1 MSRHVVLLRRDPSL
15 GLALRALLHG
25 TGRVTELINIQAWS
39 ALQVDTVD
47 AVVIDLP
54 VSRRKQAV
62 DLIRSRFKGR
72 LVLVLDPI
80 DDPAGVPSHHHCSVV
95 QRPFEIVEL
104 WHLVTTDP
112 EVPAPRVRFDEDPG
126 PDPAGESPAGSAV
139 EEQPAASAVEERPAA
154 AGEDRIH
161 PSRRLHL
168 PGAGCRPDGAHR
180 DPGRRADDRASASE
194 EAPGPGSPSA
204 DDASTWRW
212 RGRRYGPATAVPPDP
227 VGGEQGTGGP
237 GTGGA
242 KPGPRTR
249 DPARPSAPA
258 ASAGGTPAVPAGPQ
272 DQPTAASE
280 QPPPPDP
287 GATSRSEGRRWGA
300 LPRRSADPRS
310 ARRPAGEARPGAARS
325 DAPDPTDPHA
335 SGTADPVAAKPA
347 GAATSRPPTNRRGHR
362 RQAPRK
368 RGVPHPPRRAVPP
381 PRERAV
387 PLSQPPRGQPH
398 HRPPHRRRVPLQEAP
413 PTPPGRDRPHLD
425 RRRPPRAVPL
435 QHGRRLR
442 HRRPRPELPV
452 PSARRS
458 SAGSPAAWVG
468 AGRSPRPRR
477 LPRRPRALPPRSV
490 RRRSQRSN
498 QHQHPPREPRS
509 PRLAL
514 RSGQPRPPSPAQP
527 RTTPRPAP
535 TTQPQPAP
543 AEPPTSIGR
552 GPAAPRRSANTSTHA
567 TTCLGARALPSGAD
581 TLADPDPSAV
591 GTPDHDRTRGRASAS
606 YRARRRCRRHP
617 GSLGATSSVLAQS
630 TDPARAADPADRPT
644 AGSARCAPRP
654 SWSGGRRRRP
664 NRPGR
669 SSRPAR
675 GASPASVPSR
685 VAASSGHTTIRGAWT
700 QGARRRPAAPAQ
712 GPAAA
717 QR

>member
-154 AGEDRIH
+154 AGRTGSTRPAASTSRERDAAPTGPTASPAADRH
-161 PSRRLHL
+161 
-168 PGAGCRPDGAHR
+168 
-180 DPGRRADDRASASE
+180 RASASE

-227 VGGEQGTGGP
+227 VGGEQGTGTP

-249 DPARPSAPA
+249 DPARPGPA
-258 ASAGGTPAVPAGPQ
+258 ASPGGTPAVPAGPQ

-300 LPRRSADPRS
+300 LPRRSADPRP
-310 ARRPAGEARPGAARS
+310 ARRLAGEAGRPGEARP

-335 SGTADPVAAKPA
+335 AGT
-347 GAATSRPPTNRRGHR
+347 GRPGR
-362 RQAPRK
+362 RQAGRRRDQRGHQPAARDHRTGRRLGSAGSRTHQGARCRPQESARCRCPSRHAASLTTDRPTGEGSRSRRRLRPRPVGTDRTSIGAAV
-368 RGVPHPPRRAVPP
+368 RGRFRSSTAAGSGIAVLDRSSRPRALVDPP
-381 PRERAV
+381 PA
-387 PLSQPPRGQPH
+387 
-398 HRPPHRRRVPLQEAP
+398 HRPPGRAQGGHPGPGDSHAGPERSHRGPFGVGPSVR
-413 PTPPGRDRPHLD
+413 TSTSI
-425 RRRPPRAVPL
+425 PR
-435 QHGRRLR
+435 
-442 HRRPRPELPV
+442 
-452 PSARRS
+452 
-458 SAGSPAAWVG
+458 GSPAA
-468 AGRSPRPRR
+468 PTRP
-477 LPRRPRALPPRSV
+477 S
-490 RRRSQRSN
+490 
-498 QHQHPPREPRS
+498 
-509 PRLAL
+509 RLANIDH
-514 RSGQPRPPSPAQP
+514 PVPPSPGRP
-527 RTTPRPAP
+527 PPGPDHPAP
-535 TTQPQPAP
+535 TGSGRT
-543 AEPPTSIGR
+543 PTSIGR

-617 GSLGATSSVLAQS
+617 GSPGAASSVLAQS
-630 TDPARAADPADRPT
+630 TDPARAPDPAHLQT

-654 SWSGGRRRRP
+654 SWSGGP
-664 NRPGR
+664 PAPPHPAGR

-675 GASPASVPSR
+675 GARPASVPGR
-685 VAASSGHTTIRGAWT
+685 VAASG
-700 QGARRRPAAPAQ
+700 
-712 GPAAA
+712 
-717 QR
+717 